1 MSGYFQSLYLHVQ
14 RNQIRVVISRV
25 DPRNTTLRWGALV
38 LRRKYYIPLP
48 NSLWH
53 VDGHHALI
61 RWRFVVH
68 GSCGGKSRKVTFL
81 KCSTNNLADTVLGLF
96 KDAIKDNR
104 GLWPLCIRVDHGV
117 ENVLLCE
124 EMVTPWG
131 RDGAVLLLAH
141 PQVISDQKD
150 PEDMSLDVF
159 VIFFKF
165 HFLRHGTVRMLK
177 TCSSLKQHVHP
188 Y

>member
-1 MSGYFQSLYLHVQ
+1 M
-14 RNQIRVVISRV
+14 
-25 DPRNTTLRWGALV
+25 
-38 LRRKYYIPLP
+38 
-48 NSLWH
+48 
-53 VDGHHALI
+53 
-61 RWRFVVH
+61 VH